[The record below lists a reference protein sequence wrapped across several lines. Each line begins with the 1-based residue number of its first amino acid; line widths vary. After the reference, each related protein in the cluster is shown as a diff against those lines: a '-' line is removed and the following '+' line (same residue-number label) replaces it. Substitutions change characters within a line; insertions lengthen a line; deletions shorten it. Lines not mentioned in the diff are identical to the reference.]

1 MDDEVAPK
9 GNEKGMGD
17 SRGIPMTD
25 SGRPTPTA
33 WWCETHE
40 RIKPDCEEYPISTDP
55 CRHTPLFPPSVVAG
69 ELYEMASWI
78 NKTFGDKPDGTHND
92 ELDETVLELARR
104 GKAWE
109 SK

>member
-1 MDDEVAPK
+1 
-9 GNEKGMGD
+9 
-17 SRGIPMTD
+17 MTD
-25 SGRPTPTA
+25 SGRPEPVA
-33 WWCETHE
+33 WICKTHNSVVGTKKLHDE
-40 RIKPDCEEYPISTDP
+40 LNIDGCTL
-55 CRHTPLFPPSVVAG
+55 TPLYPPSIVAG

-109 SK
+109 AK